1 MRTDVE
7 IRRDGYQA
15 IFEKL
20 DIVEAEKFI
29 ALMSRDKFDY
39 TKWRESLFEGLSAE
53 DISRKAMEFR
63 AKQR

>member
-15 IFEKL
+15 IFDKL

-29 ALMSRDKFDY
+29 ALMSREKIDY
-39 TKWRESLFEGLSAE
+39 TQWRESLYEGLSVE
-53 DISRKAMEFR
+53 
-63 AKQR
+63 

>member
-15 IFEKL
+15 IFERL
-20 DIVEAEKFI
+20 NIVEAEKFI

-39 TKWRESLFEGLSAE
+39 TKWRQTLFEGMSVE
-53 DISRKAMEFR
+53 EISRRAMEHR